1 MRVRISTLSQ
11 AERVAHTRDLGRK
24 RKAGERERQRDA
36 GRPIA
41 ATVDRAVVD
50 AVRDFLAA
58 DPTGSRPIAPDALL
72 RTVALHLLR
81 RSHRAYEAGAD
92 GGTFSREGVEAA
104 LKDRLLTPVS
114 RAA

>member
-1 MRVRISTLSQ
+1 MRVKISTLSEAQ
-11 AERVAHTRDLGRK
+11 RVAHERDLGRR
-24 RKAGERERQRDA
+24 RKKGERERQRDA

-58 DPTGSRPIAPDALL
+58 DPTGSRPIPPGALM
-72 RTVALHLLR
+72 RTIALHLLR
-81 RSHRAYEAGAD
+81 RSHRAYETGAE

-104 LKDRLLTPVS
+104 LRDRLLTPS

>member
-1 MRVRISTLSQ
+1 MRMKNSSLSE
-11 AERVAHTRDLGRK
+11 AERVARTRDLGRK
-24 RKAGERERQRDA
+24 RKSGERERHRDA

-58 DPTGSRPIAPDALL
+58 DPTGSRPIPPDALM
-72 RTVALHLLR
+72 RTIALHLLR
-81 RSHRAYEAGAD
+81 RSHRAYETGTD

-104 LKDRLLTPVS
+104 LRDRLLTPVS